1 MPGIAEIALAG
12 APIAG
17 GALLGIAA
25 GNMRGPD
32 VRALIKQDMELLAML
47 PAEQVE
53 RRAELQRVID
63 IRIDDIIAGV
73 DKSRSLLEIAQSY
86 RGNWRDIVVF
96 ICAILFTIIW
106 WNVSHSRSNW
116 LVDVHRD
123 DRGVGRGGRIRRPR
137 NSERDTVI
145 RPTPRRSVVVGV
157 RRRGHVIRVIRVVA
171 EVRRVDAV
179 RLRQIQDLGGA
190 GDAG

>member
-1 MPGIAEIALAG
+1 MPGIAELAMAG

-32 VRALIKQDMELLAML
+32 VRGLIKQDMDLLERL
-47 PAEQVE
+47 PADQVE

-63 IRIDDIIAGV
+63 MRIDDLIAGV
-73 DKSRSLLEIAQSY
+73 DKSRSLLEVAQSY

-96 ICAILFTIIW
+96 ICAVLFTIVW

-116 LVDVHRD
+116 LVMFIVMIVVSIAAAMYASRGIVRALRSLGRHRD
-123 DRGVGRGGRIRRPR
+123 
-137 NSERDTVI
+137 
-145 RPTPRRSVVVGV
+145 
-157 RRRGHVIRVIRVVA
+157 A
-171 EVRRVDAV
+171 
-179 RLRQIQDLGGA
+179 Q
-190 GDAG
+190 

>member
-1 MPGIAEIALAG
+1 
-12 APIAG
+12 
-17 GALLGIAA
+17 
-25 GNMRGPD
+25 MRG
-32 VRALIKQDMELLAML
+32 LIKQDMELLAML
-47 PAEQVE
+47 PADQVE

-73 DKSRSLLEIAQSY
+73 DKNRSLLEVAQSY

-106 WNVSHSRSNW
+106 WNVSHSRTNW
-116 LVDVHRD
+116 LIMFIVMIVVSIAAAVYAS
-123 DRGVGRGGRIRRPR
+123 RGILGAYGHSAVTTR
-137 NSERDTVI
+137 
-145 RPTPRRSVVVGV
+145 RRSVVVGV

-171 EVRRVDAV
+171 ELRGVDAV

>member
-1 MPGIAEIALAG
+1 MPGIAELAMAG

-32 VRALIKQDMELLAML
+32 IRGLIKQDMDLLDRL
-47 PAEQVE
+47 PPEQTE

-63 IRIDDIIAGV
+63 IRVDDIIAGV
-73 DKSRSLLEIAQSY
+73 DKNRSLLEIAQSY

-116 LVDVHRD
+116 LIMFIVMIVVSVAAAGEARRGVVQALRSFLHRD
-123 DRGVGRGGRIRRPR
+123 D
-137 NSERDTVI
+137 
-145 RPTPRRSVVVGV
+145 
-157 RRRGHVIRVIRVVA
+157 
-171 EVRRVDAV
+171 
-179 RLRQIQDLGGA
+179 Q
-190 GDAG
+190 